1 MDIESRVLDTA
12 SEIQNLIIL
21 LARANNSPIRG
32 KLWLQKEL
40 FLLSD
45 RLEEIREQSGYE
57 PYLLGPHSDTVAE
70 ELSQLEDIG
79 VISFDANKI
88 YLTNFGQEVAK
99 KLEKTVGNK
108 NPQLIDLIREY
119 KEFLNDMTSDEL
131 LCYVYSAYPD
141 MTEESVE
148 YHNLKPKMENT
159 ILRLVE
165 KNKISASRAAE
176 LLKKNKSDVIKMLNK
191 RGIQVIS

>member
-1 MDIESRVLDTA
+1 MDIKSRVLDTV
-12 SEIQNLIIL
+12 SEIQELIIL
-21 LARANNSPIRG
+21 LARANDSPIRG

-45 RLEEIREQSGYE
+45 RLEEIREQSEYE
-57 PYLLGPHSDTVAE
+57 PYLLGPHSDTVDE

-88 YLTNFGQEVAK
+88 YLTNFGQEIAK

-108 NPQLIDLIREY
+108 NPQLIDLIHEY

-159 ILRLVE
+159 IFRLVE

-176 LLKKNKSDVIKMLNK
+176 LLKKNKSDVIKILNK

>member
-1 MDIESRVLDTA
+1 MDIKSRILDTV
-12 SEIQNLIIL
+12 SEIQELIIL
-21 LARANNSPIRG
+21 LAGANDSPIRG

-45 RLEEIREQSGYE
+45 RLEEIRDQSGYE
-57 PYLLGPHSDTVAE
+57 PYLLGPHSDTVDE

-88 YLTNFGQEVAK
+88 YLTNFGQEIAK
-99 KLEKTVGNK
+99 KLEKTVVNK
-108 NPQLIDLIREY
+108 NPQLIDLIHEY

-148 YHNLKPKMENT
+148 YHNLKPKMEN
-159 ILRLVE
+159 IIFRLVE
-165 KNKISASRAAE
+165 KNKISASRASE